1 MKRRRTVPLLLAFL
15 LLTGCAGKT
24 ATPGKA
30 DAPTEVQRASAAP
43 EEAEYRGE
51 AVFTASQTEAQAR
64 PMTEE
69 DVLAAYERAEM
80 VYAWFTGDTLPTGE
94 ESITLDGKIY
104 RRVEYPGIENMED
117 LRTYLRGSF
126 SQELTD
132 RLLENGGGQ
141 PPYRDVEGVLYAGP
155 VGRDQSGDRGELRMQ
170 VEQTGDTAYVINV
183 TADLVDSVGNVV
195 GVECGTIPY
204 ERAEDRWVFTDF
216 RIFGE

>member
-24 ATPGKA
+24 AAPGKA

-126 SQELTD
+126 SQEVTD
-132 RLLENGGGQ
+132 RLLATGGDQ
-141 PPYRDVEGVLYAGP
+141 PLYRDIDGALYAAP
-155 VGRDQSGDRGELRMQ
+155 TGRSSENTRGEVQLR
-170 VEQTGDTAYVINV
+170 VEQTGETAYVVNV
-183 TADLVDSVGNVV
+183 TVDLLDTAGNVV
-195 GVECGTIPY
+195 GVECGSIPY
-204 ERAEDRWVFTDF
+204 ELEGGRWVFTDF
-216 RIFGE
+216 QLLE

>member
-24 ATPGKA
+24 AAPGKA

-104 RRVEYPGIENMED
+104 RRVEYPGIDNMED

-126 SQELTD
+126 SQEVTD
-132 RLLENGGGQ
+132 RLLATGGDQ
-141 PPYRDVEGVLYAGP
+141 PLYQDIDGALYAAP
-155 VGRDQSGDRGELRMQ
+155 TGRSSENTRGEVQLR
-170 VEQTGDTAYVINV
+170 VEQTGETAYVVNV
-183 TADLVDSVGNVV
+183 TVDLLDTAGNVV
-195 GVECGTIPY
+195 GVECGSIPY
-204 ERAEDRWVFTDF
+204 ELEGGRWVFTDF
-216 RIFGE
+216 QLLE